1 MSRHQGSSGKGKS
14 SGRGQ
19 LAKGNKSFSRGG
31 DRPKESYSRGNAPMR
46 KRQTPIEKPKTD
58 NNAPSIKSNPDEMRL
73 NKYIA
78 NSGLCS
84 RREADMHIAI
94 GSVTVNGTVVTEM
107 GYKVKKTDEVKFDGS
122 KVTPEKKMYVLLN
135 KPKGYATTASE
146 GKGRT
151 VMDLVA
157 NVGSTSIRPIG
168 RLGRGS
174 LGLILFTNDEAIVKK
189 FTSSKTGVPRLFHI
203 ELETNLKLGDLKKI
217 QAGLYIDD
225 KTVSVDEISY
235 VEGKDKN
242 QIGLKLRNIGNSTIR
257 SIFEHLGYEIVTL
270 DCVAIGELTKKDLPR
285 GRWRHLSQQEVN
297 NLKMLA

>member
-1 MSRHQGSSGKGKS
+1 
-14 SGRGQ
+14 
-19 LAKGNKSFSRGG
+19 
-31 DRPKESYSRGNAPMR
+31 
-46 KRQTPIEKPKTD
+46 
-58 NNAPSIKSNPDEMRL
+58 
-73 NKYIA
+73 
-78 NSGLCS
+78 
-84 RREADMHIAI
+84 
-94 GSVTVNGTVVTEM
+94 
-107 GYKVKKTDEVKFDGS
+107 
-122 KVTPEKKMYVLLN
+122 
-135 KPKGYATTASE
+135 
-146 GKGRT
+146 
-151 VMDLVA
+151 
-157 NVGSTSIRPIG
+157 
-168 RLGRGS
+168 
-174 LGLILFTNDEAIVKK
+174 LFTNDEAIVKK